1 MGEYLS
7 FKKLI
12 TPTVIQLLF
21 WVAVFINTIEALFDS
36 GGLWQGLLE
45 LILGPILIRIFCEGL
60 IVVFEINNT
69 LTEIRD
75 HQRTII
81 LNSRPSPV
89 TPPVEPPPAPVV

>member
-12 TPTVIQLLF
+12 TPLLIQILF
-21 WVAVFINTIEALFDS
+21 WGAVIGNTIESLFYS
-36 GGLWQGLLE
+36 HGFFE
-45 LILGPILIRIFCEGL
+45 AIFYLIIGPVLIRIFCEGL

-75 HQRTII
+75 QQ
-81 LNSRPSPV
+81 LLRPDAAVPP
-89 TPPVEPPPAPVV
+89 TPPAA